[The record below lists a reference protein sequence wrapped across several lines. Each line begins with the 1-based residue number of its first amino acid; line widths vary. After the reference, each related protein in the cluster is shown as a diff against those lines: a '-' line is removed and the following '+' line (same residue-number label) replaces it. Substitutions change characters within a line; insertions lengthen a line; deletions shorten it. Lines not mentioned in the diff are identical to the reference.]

1 MKIINKILM
10 KNVILHISNIKIM
23 YHLEK
28 MINLIEPLKLWDK
41 KLILLI
47 MLLGKKMIL
56 QPLLYM
62 KLILPSIIEILN
74 KKQKLLETILLSLEE
89 VKFKLLLTLNGLN

>member
-10 KNVILHISNIKIM
+10 KNVISHILNIKIM

-28 MINLIEPLKLWDK
+28 MINLIELLKLWDK

-47 MLLGKKMIL
+47 MLHGKKMIL
-56 QPLLYM
+56 PLLLYM

-74 KKQKLLETILLSLEE
+74 KKQKLLEMILLSLEVE
-89 VKFKLLLTLNGLN
+89 KFKLPLTLNGLN